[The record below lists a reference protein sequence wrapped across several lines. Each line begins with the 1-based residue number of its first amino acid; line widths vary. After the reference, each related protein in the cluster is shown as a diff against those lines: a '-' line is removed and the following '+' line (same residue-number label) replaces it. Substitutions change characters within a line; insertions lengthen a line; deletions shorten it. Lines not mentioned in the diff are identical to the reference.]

1 MAFFTIVSYITDAL
15 LAVTAAWLLLRGHF
29 AATKELALVPLLT
42 ALMDVAFAGQLSPEL
57 TPVISG
63 LLFALQAA
71 ILLLSVALA
80 VRDRALARRKAERRR
95 RRMAIAR
102 ERDLFD
108 SRLAAQEQAKSA
120 DARRAGEA
128 QRGVCA

>member
-1 MAFFTIVSYITDAL
+1 M
-15 LAVTAAWLLLRGHF
+15 
-29 AATKELALVPLLT
+29 PLLT
-42 ALMDVAFAGQLSPEL
+42 ALMDAAFAGQLSPEL
-57 TPVISG
+57 TPVISA

-71 ILLLSVALA
+71 ILLFSVALA

-128 QRGVCA
+128 HRGACA

>member
-29 AATKELALVPLLT
+29 AATKELALVPLT

>member
-1 MAFFTIVSYITDAL
+1 M
-15 LAVTAAWLLLRGHF
+15 
-29 AATKELALVPLLT
+29 
-42 ALMDVAFAGQLSPEL
+42 
-57 TPVISG
+57 
-63 LLFALQAA
+63 LQAA
-71 ILLLSVALA
+71 ILLFSVALA

-120 DARRAGEA
+120 DARRTGEA
-128 QRGVCA
+128 HRGVCA